1 MALKPS
7 TVGRPREFNQDIA
20 LSNVVDVFW
29 RKGFSATNYADL
41 EQATGLHRQSLV
53 YAFGDKRSLLQA
65 ALNHYAGK
73 RVSAVVEELDRT
85 DIAPIDAVTNVFAMW
100 LEDARR
106 AASPGCL
113 LVNTAGEVG
122 RRDAELTKILEGA
135 TERLVTAFE
144 KAFARAKAA
153 GQMAAVIDAKAMA
166 RMAVALGDGALLRS
180 RSSGDPEFA
189 GQAFSAFLKLLK
201 N

>member
-1 MALKPS
+1 MRSHSS
-7 TVGRPREFNQDIA
+7 TAGRPREFDRDVA
-20 LSNVVDVFW
+20 LASVVDVFW
-29 RKGFSATNYADL
+29 RTGFNGAKYADL

-53 YAFGDKRSLLQA
+53 YAFGDKRSLFQA
-65 ALNHYAGK
+65 ALSHYASK
-73 RVSAVVEELDRT
+73 RVGAVVDELGRT
-85 DIAPIDAVTNVFAMW
+85 DIAPIDAVAGVFAMW

-106 AASPGCL
+106 AATPGCL
-113 LVNTAGEVG
+113 LVNTAGEIG
-122 RRDAELTKILEGA
+122 RSDAEMTKVLEGA

-144 KAFARAKAA
+144 KTFARAKAA
-153 GQMAAVIDAKAMA
+153 GQVAVAVDPKAMA

-189 GQAFSAFLKLLK
+189 EHAFAAFLNLLQ